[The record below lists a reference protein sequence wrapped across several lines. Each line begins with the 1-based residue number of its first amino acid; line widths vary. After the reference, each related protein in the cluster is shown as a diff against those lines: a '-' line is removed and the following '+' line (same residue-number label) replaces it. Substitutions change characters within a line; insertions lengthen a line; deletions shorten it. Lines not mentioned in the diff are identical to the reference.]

1 MGGPISM
8 ALSKLAITPAKKPF
22 HPKPKIARMTVTN
35 KIKEETL

>member
-8 ALSKLAITPAKKPF
+8 ALSKLAITPTKKPF
-22 HPKPKIARMTVTN
+22 HPKPKIARMTVTI